1 MVVMVVM
8 MLVVVVVMLVIVV
21 HMGFL
26 LWGFLY
32 YNIDGRL
39 CQNIYFFPES
49 PGGACVNG
57 L

>member
-1 MVVMVVM
+1 M